1 MTSMLF
7 DIFMASL
14 LGMAIIFCWR
24 LNVRLQSM
32 RKMGADLSPFMKNL
46 ANYLHHISGT
56 IDKMKYIADTSHRGL
71 NEQIPAATALK
82 DDFDILL
89 EHSDKMARRLDE
101 VIEKAQ
107 QMDRQLQH
115 TLTLVEKSRHM
126 DDVRCRNTMN
136 THLTDRVSTASSS
149 CETMPQQPPEP
160 SIERNVEWEE
170 MGAYSDTPIVAPT
183 AQAHQ
188 ENQHFHP
195 YKTSSRHAST
205 FDEHLKNDASFE
217 RRGRNPFTMGD
228 FDTPETDQAIMAQRI
243 SSYTEPSTAYRAGG
257 IMSKLKG
264 LR

>member
-24 LNVRLQSM
+24 LNIRLQSM

-46 ANYLHHISGT
+46 AGYLQQISGT
-56 IDKMKYIADTSHRGL
+56 IDKLKYIADTSHRGL

-89 EHSDKMARRLDE
+89 EHSEKMARRLDE

-115 TLTLVEKSRHM
+115 TLTLVEKSHYSN
-126 DDVRCRNTMN
+126 DSNYRNTMN
-136 THLTDRVSTASSS
+136 ARSTDRISATPQH
-149 CETMPQQPPEP
+149 ETHTFEQPEQA
-160 SIERNVEWEE
+160 IAKNVEWEE
-170 MGAYSDTPIVAPT
+170 MGAYSDAYT
-183 AQAHQ
+183 ATTLGQMPQ
-188 ENQHFHP
+188 ETQQSHP
-195 YKTSSRHAST
+195 YKTSSRNTPT
-205 FDEHLKNDASFE
+205 FSEHLNGEPFE
-217 RRGRNPFTMGD
+217 QRGRNPFTMGS
-228 FDTPETDQAIMAQRI
+228 FDGHEDSREITMQKGG
-243 SSYTEPSTAYRAGG
+243 SYTESAATHRSS
-257 IMSKLKG
+257 IMNKLKG

>member
-1 MTSMLF
+1 MTNMLF
-7 DIFMASL
+7 DIFIASL

-46 ANYLHHISGT
+46 ASYLHHISGT
-56 IDKMKYIADTSHRGL
+56 IDKLKYIADTSHRGL

-89 EHSDKMARRLDE
+89 EHSEKMARRLDE
-101 VIEKAQ
+101 VIENAQ

-126 DDVRCRNTMN
+126 DDIRCRNTMN
-136 THLTDRVSTASSS
+136 THLTDRISTASSS
-149 CETMPQQPPEP
+149 CETEPQQPESPT
-160 SIERNVEWEE
+160 IKNVEWEE
-170 MGAYSDTPIVAPT
+170 MGAYSDTPIVPPT

-188 ENQHFHP
+188 ENQYDHP
-195 YKTSSRHAST
+195 YKASSRHTST
-205 FDEHLKNDASFE
+205 FNEHLKNDTSFE

-228 FDTPETDQAIMAQRI
+228 FDNHETDQTIMGKRI
-243 SSYTEPSTAYRAGG
+243 SPYTEPSTAYRTDG
-257 IMSKLKG
+257 IMNKLKG